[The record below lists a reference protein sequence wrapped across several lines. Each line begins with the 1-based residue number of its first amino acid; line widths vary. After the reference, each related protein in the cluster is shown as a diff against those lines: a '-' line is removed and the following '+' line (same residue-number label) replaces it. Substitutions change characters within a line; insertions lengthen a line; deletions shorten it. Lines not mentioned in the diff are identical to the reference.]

1 MLRYLGVHLSLPWPR
16 QSCQSRIMQA
26 IARVGFI
33 MGMIA
38 LAGGIVP
45 AAAQPPTPAV
55 ALVLDVEGSVTPT
68 LRPYREIHSGTT
80 VSLTDGGRL
89 VFLYYASCR
98 TLTVV
103 GGSVTFT
110 NGPAPILK
118 GAATRADVRGQ
129 CPRKVSATGSD
140 AATVLR
146 GGSDAP
152 VSTSRTPE
160 FILVGRR
167 AEEFADL
174 RIKSGDREL
183 LTRPLAGPRFSW
195 PTDVPP
201 LAPGAY
207 ALDLRP
213 KVSGAPSVTV
223 NFEASTRIPETVTLI
238 TID

>member
-1 MLRYLGVHLSLPWPR
+1 
-16 QSCQSRIMQA
+16 MQVS
-26 IARVGFI
+26 ARAGFI
-33 MGMIA
+33 MGMAA
-38 LAGGIVP
+38 LVGGVVP
-45 AAAQPPTPAV
+45 ADAQPPTPAV
-55 ALVLDVEGSVTPT
+55 ALVLDVAGSVTPA

-80 VSLTDGGRL
+80 VSLPDGGRL

-110 NGPAPILK
+110 GGPAPILK

-129 CPRKVSATGSD
+129 CPRKFSATGSD

-146 GGSDAP
+146 GGSSAGLFT
-152 VSTSRTPE
+152 STTPE

-167 AEEFADL
+167 AEEFATV

-183 LTRPLAGPRFSW
+183 LARPLAGPRFSW
-195 PTDVPP
+195 PTDVPA

-207 ALDLRP
+207 AIDLRP
-213 KVSGAPSVTV
+213 KVSGAASVTV
-223 NFEASTRIPETVTLI
+223 NFEATAPIPQAFTLI

>member
-1 MLRYLGVHLSLPWPR
+1 MQVVARIGVV
-16 QSCQSRIMQA
+16 IG
-26 IARVGFI
+26 V
-33 MGMIA
+33 IA
-38 LAGGIVP
+38 LGGDILP

-55 ALVLDVEGSVTPT
+55 ALVLDVDGSVTPA

-110 NGPAPILK
+110 GGPAPILK
-118 GAATRADVRGQ
+118 GAAMRADVRGQ
-129 CPRKVSATGSD
+129 CPRKFSATGSD

-146 GGSDAP
+146 EGAGAA
-152 VSTSRTPE
+152 VATSTTPE

-167 AEEFADL
+167 AEEFADI

-183 LTRPLAGPRFSW
+183 LTRALAGPRFSW

-201 LAPGAY
+201 LAPGVY
-207 ALDLRP
+207 AIDLRP
-213 KVSGAPSVTV
+213 KVSGAAPVTV
-223 NFEASTRIPETVTLI
+223 NFEATTRPEAVTLI

>member
-1 MLRYLGVHLSLPWPR
+1 
-16 QSCQSRIMQA
+16 MQV
-26 IARVGFI
+26 IARVGVI

-38 LAGGIVP
+38 LGGGIIP

-55 ALVLDVEGSVTPT
+55 ALVLDVDGPVTPA
-68 LRPYREIHSGTT
+68 LRPYREILSGTT
-80 VSLTDGGRL
+80 VSLTDSGRL

-110 NGPAPILK
+110 SGPAPILK

-129 CPRKVSATGSD
+129 CPRKFSATGSD

-146 GGSDAP
+146 GGSSAA
-152 VSTSRTPE
+152 VTTSTMPE

-167 AEEFADL
+167 AEEFAAI

-183 LTRPLAGPRFSW
+183 LARTLAGPRFSW
-195 PTDVPP
+195 PADAPP

-213 KVSGAPSVTV
+213 KKSGAASVTV
-223 NFEASTRIPETVTLI
+223 NFEATANTPEAFTLI